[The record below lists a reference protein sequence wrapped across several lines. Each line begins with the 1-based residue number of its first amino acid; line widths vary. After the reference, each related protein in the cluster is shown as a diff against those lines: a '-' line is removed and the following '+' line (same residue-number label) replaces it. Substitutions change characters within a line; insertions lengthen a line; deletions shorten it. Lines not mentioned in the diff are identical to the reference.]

1 MSDQHDPADAVGSIT
16 HWYSHLSVAAVRLTR
31 PLKVGDTIHIKGHT
45 TDVTQAVD
53 SLEVDREKIEQAKP
67 GDDVAL
73 HVDGHV
79 REHDLIFRE
88 D

>member
-1 MSDQHDPADAVGSIT
+1 MSDEHDPADAVGSIT
-16 HWYSHLSVAAVRLTR
+16 HWYSHLSVAAVRLTK
-31 PLKVGDTIHIKGHT
+31 PLKVGDKIHIKGRT
-45 TDVTQAVD
+45 TDVTQTVD
-53 SLEVDREKIEQAKP
+53 SLEVDRKKIDQAKP

-79 REHDLIFRE
+79 RDNDMIFRE

>member
-16 HWYSHLSVAAVRLTR
+16 HWYSHLSVAAVRLTK
-31 PLKVGDTIHIKGHT
+31 PLKVGDKIHIKGHT

-53 SLEVDREKIEQAKP
+53 SLEVDRNRIEQAKP

-79 REHDLIFRE
+79 RENDLIFRE

>member
-1 MSDQHDPADAVGSIT
+1 MSDEHDPADAIGSIE
-16 HWYSHLSVAAVRLTR
+16 HWYSHLSVAAVRLTA
-31 PLKVGDTIHIKGHT
+31 PLKVGDRIHIKGHT
-45 TDVTQAVD
+45 TDITQTVD
-53 SLEVDREKIEQAKP
+53 SLEVDRQKIEQAKP

-79 REHDLIFRE
+79 RDHDLIYRE